1 MALSLQR
8 INTEQLK
15 KTIFDMEYYSE
26 KLEEKL
32 KQAMDE
38 QKNLGKPTIFNSRR
52 HEKLNKSISELISKI
67 QQLDNEIQLLKSRL
81 PKKSPSPKNPTS
93 PKSTRKSK
101 KGLVETYLSMF
112 EGGKKT
118 KKSNRRTQRKA

>member
-1 MALSLQR
+1 MTDYKLKVQEMSG
-8 INTEQLK
+8 K

-26 KLEEKL
+26 KVEEGL

-38 QKNLGKPTIFNSRR
+38 QKKLGKPTIFNRRR
-52 HEKLNKSISELISKI
+52 HKKLNKSISESISYI
-67 QQLDNEIQLLKSRL
+67 QRLDNEIHLLKSRL